1 MGGLFRISDKKQVE
15 ELVSAGGVVYRM
27 KDSTVEVIVCGRE
40 SQSIWGLPKGTA
52 DANETREQT
61 ALREV
66 NEETGLEVVLDE
78 YIDSVEYWF
87 GKTTNRTRCHKTV
100 YFYLMQATGGD
111 FTLHDHEFDYV
122 RWLSVDEARKTL
134 TYENEVKIVEDALSL
149 VWKKART
156 G

>member
-1 MGGLFRISDKKQVE
+1 MFRISEKRRVE

-27 KDSTVEVIVCGRE
+27 KESTVEVIVCGRE
-40 SQSIWGLPKGTA
+40 SPHVWGLPKGTP
-52 DANETREQT
+52 DSGETREQT

-66 NEETGLEVVLDE
+66 NEETGLEVELDE
-78 YIDSVEYWF
+78 YIDCIEYWF
-87 GKTTNRTRCHKTV
+87 GKAANHTRCHKTV

-111 FTLHDHEFDYV
+111 FSLHDHEFDYV
-122 RWLSVDEARKTL
+122 RWLPVEDARKTL

>member
-1 MGGLFRISDKKQVE
+1 
-15 ELVSAGGVVYRM
+15 M
-27 KDSTVEVIVCGRE
+27 KESTVEVVVCGRE
-40 SQSIWGLPKGTA
+40 SPPVWGLPKGTP
-52 DANETREQT
+52 DVNETREQT

-66 NEETGLEVVLDE
+66 NEETGLAVEVDE
-78 YIDSVEYWF
+78 FIDSIEYWF
-87 GKTTNRTRCHKTV
+87 GKPANRTRCHKTV

-111 FTLHDHEFDYV
+111 ISMHDHEFDYV
-122 RWLSVDEARKTL
+122 RWLPVEEARKTL